1 MTKLIIAFISIF
13 ILSSCYHVNESE
25 NVVPDVLISKTQM
38 VEILTEI
45 QITEA
50 GFSLNKNRVK
60 AKELKP
66 EYYDKILLQYGITIA
81 QLKENIDYYH
91 ESPEVLEDI
100 YDKVLA
106 NLSKIESDVL
116 IEKEE
121 LEKKRIADSISMVTD
136 SLNLLIAD
144 SIAREGI
151 K

>member
-121 LEKKRIADSISMVTD
+121 LEKKRITDSIFMVTD